1 MEDIGR
7 KLKILRKGK
16 GLTQN
21 DVANIL
27 GLVRATISN
36 YEVGRRTPHLSDLKR
51 FAELYGVSLDY
62 FGVNDNDETFELISR
77 ARDVFN
83 NNDIPK
89 EEKEKIYKEIM
100 RIYLNI

>member
-62 FGVNDNDETFELISR
+62 FGVNENDETFELISR

-83 NNDIPK
+83 KNDIPK
-89 EEKEKIYKEIM
+89 DEKEKIYKEIM